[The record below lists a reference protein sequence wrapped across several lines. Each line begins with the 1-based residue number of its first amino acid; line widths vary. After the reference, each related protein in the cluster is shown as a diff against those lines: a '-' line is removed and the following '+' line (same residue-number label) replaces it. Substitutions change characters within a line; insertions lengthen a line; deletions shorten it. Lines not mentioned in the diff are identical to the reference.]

1 MPVAG
6 IALRTIRDGTDGTE
20 ALEVPLVG
28 QTLLDCAL
36 LNKGTAFSEGERHEL
51 GLLGLLP
58 PHVETLE
65 EPATRAYEEYGE
77 KDADLERHWW
87 TPRCGRRTMH
97 S

>member
-6 IALRTIRDGTDGTE
+6 MALRTIRDGADGTE

-36 LNKGTAFSEGERHEL
+36 LNKGTALDERREL
-51 GLLGLLP
+51 GLLGPLP

-87 TPRCGRRTMH
+87 PPRCGRRAMH

>member
-1 MPVAG
+1 MAG
-6 IALRTIRDGTDGTE
+6 ITLRTIHDGADGTE

-36 LNKGTAFSEGERHEL
+36 LNKGTAFSEDERRES
-51 GLLGLLP
+51 GLLGPLP

-65 EPATRAYEEYGE
+65 ERVARAYEGYGE
-77 KDADLERHWW
+77 KDADPERHWW
-87 TPRCGRRTMH
+87 PPRCGRRTMH